1 MEPKK
6 KFWRKN
12 GGGCSFLKLWTKSK
26 LTKQPVV
33 TTCPEYTSMERHT
46 LRILRCM
53 PDVTTIGVH
62 GIGGIGKT
70 SVLKAVID
78 FPPIKLL
85 FDVVI
90 WVSVSRNWST
100 RKIQDQVLR
109 QLSLSTS
116 QDSET
121 NHEIAMRLFDALQSQ
136 RFLLLLDD
144 VWEHISLDL
153 IGIPQPAMENGC
165 KMILSTRS
173 RDVCRIMAADR
184 MVQMERLLPEEAW
197 ELFQEQLGW
206 IIDSG
211 SKMWH
216 YARTIVEKCHGL
228 PLLIIVTGRAL
239 AKEND
244 AFAWRLALKEFSH
257 RNGIY
262 KKLQFSFDRLESLE
276 LKSCFLYCAI
286 FPEDR
291 ELRIIE
297 LVDLWIKEGLVAG
310 NNLTDSR
317 KKGCDIVDILVDA
330 SLLQIL
336 EGGVSIKMHDL
347 IRDFVSIWLDR
358 QVD

>member
-90 WVSVSRNWST
+90 W
-100 RKIQDQVLR
+100 
-109 QLSLSTS
+109 
-116 QDSET
+116 
-121 NHEIAMRLFDALQSQ
+121 SQ

-211 SKMWH
+211 SNNEGHWLRRMM
-216 YARTIVEKCHGL
+216 
-228 PLLIIVTGRAL
+228 LLLGGI
-239 AKEND
+239 
-244 AFAWRLALKEFSH
+244 ALKEFSH

-297 LVDLWIKEGLVAG
+297 L
-310 NNLTDSR
+310 R
-317 KKGCDIVDILVDA
+317 
-330 SLLQIL
+330 L
-336 EGGVSIKMHDL
+336 EGGLSIKMHDL

>member
-1 MEPKK
+1 MEPMK

-70 SVLKAVID
+70 SVLKTVID

-100 RKIQDQVLR
+100 RKIQDQVA
-109 QLSLSTS
+109 
-116 QDSET
+116 
-121 NHEIAMRLFDALQSQ
+121 NGFC
-136 RFLLLLDD
+136 LLLDD

-206 IIDSG
+206 IIDS
-211 SKMWH
+211 
-216 YARTIVEKCHGL
+216 
-228 PLLIIVTGRAL
+228 GRAL

>member
-26 LTKQPVV
+26 LTKQLVV
-33 TTCPEYTSMERHT
+33 ATCPEYTSMQRHT

-70 SVLKAVID
+70 SVLKAVVD
-78 FPPIKLL
+78 FPPINSCLMWL
-85 FDVVI
+85 F
-90 WVSVSRNWST
+90 
-100 RKIQDQVLR
+100 
-109 QLSLSTS
+109 
-116 QDSET
+116 
-121 NHEIAMRLFDALQSQ
+121 
-136 RFLLLLDD
+136 
-144 VWEHISLDL
+144 
-153 IGIPQPAMENGC
+153 G
-165 KMILSTRS
+165 
-173 RDVCRIMAADR
+173 
-184 MVQMERLLPEEAW
+184 
-197 ELFQEQLGW
+197 
-206 IIDSG
+206 
-211 SKMWH
+211 
-216 YARTIVEKCHGL
+216 TIVEKCHGL

-244 AFAWRLALKEFSH
+244 AFAWRHALKEFSH

-276 LKSCFLYCAI
+276 LKSCFLYCAL

-291 ELRIIE
+291 KLRIIE
-297 LVDLWIKEGLVAG
+297 L
-310 NNLTDSR
+310 R
-317 KKGCDIVDILVDA
+317 
-330 SLLQIL
+330 L
-336 EGGVSIKMHDL
+336 EGGLSIKMHDL